1 MKDLFIVT
9 KFTMK
14 DMLQRKSFII
24 TTIIFLIMIVVGFNI
39 PNFMKMLNKDS
50 DVNKIEIIDSGNVFE
65 GTLESLKDLDTGYEI
80 QILNE
85 DYEKIKEKAKNDR
98 IRYNILTI
106 LVYIVGIVLLAQLF
120 NLQIVHGEEYRET
133 SNTKLT
139 RESVLKADRGSI
151 KDSSGTMLAS
161 VDAQYSIVLYKTKVN
176 NETLNTTIL
185 KLLNILSTNS
195 DSYVDNF
202 LIDVNPYRFKL
213 EEEESQ
219 KKWKKANNIDEDA
232 TAEEA
237 FNYFKNKY
245 DITSDNVEDIRKI
258 LAIRYE
264 ISYKGYSST
273 KSIEI
278 ASNISR
284 QSLEQ
289 IKERNAEFSGVE
301 VVETPVRV
309 YPLKTTASHILGRI
323 GRIESSE
330 LEGNEDIYNQ
340 NDIIGKSGIEY
351 VFEKYLKGTDGVKQ
365 IDMNVD
371 GTITD
376 EYVSKEAVSGSDVIL
391 TIDSKLQA
399 VTEQALADNINKI
412 ANHGFS
418 QENNPADAGAAVVL
432 NVKTG
437 EVIAM
442 ASYPDY
448 DPSAFVNGI
457 DTNTWNYYINGD
469 TKPLENKAISAMYS
483 PGSTYK
489 MVTALAG
496 LETGTITPKTKIN
509 DTGVFRK
516 YNSSWKCWNR
526 HGHGYLNV
534 SQAIEHSCNYFFYD
548 LGDRLGI
555 DNLAKYSYYLGLGHK
570 TGIELKGEIDGVL
583 ASNEIAKQENRVWNP
598 GETISAA
605 IGQSYNTFTP
615 LQMAKYVAM
624 IANRGKNLDVT
635 IVKSIINPDGSEVSR
650 DEYESYVNEKLGL
663 QQENVEEMNFKEENI
678 EAILEGMRG
687 VTSESGGTAYST
699 FRNFN
704 IEVGGKTGSA
714 QTGVQG
720 KTNAWFVGFAPFDDP
735 EIAIV
740 VFVRN
745 GGHGSYTAEVARDII
760 AQYFGMNTNQVTEN
774 TTAIPTVQIIN

>member
-1 MKDLFIVT
+1 M
-9 KFTMK
+9 
-14 DMLQRKSFII
+14 
-24 TTIIFLIMIVVGFNI
+24 G
-39 PNFMKMLNKDS
+39 
-50 DVNKIEIIDSGNVFE
+50 
-65 GTLESLKDLDTGYEI
+65 
-80 QILNE
+80 
-85 DYEKIKEKAKNDR
+85 KEKAKNDR

-526 HGHGYLNV
+526 YGHGYLNV

-663 QQENVEEMNFKEENI
+663 QQENVEEMSFKEENI

-699 FRNFN
+699 FKNFN

>member
-1 MKDLFIVT
+1 M
-9 KFTMK
+9 
-14 DMLQRKSFII
+14 
-24 TTIIFLIMIVVGFNI
+24 G
-39 PNFMKMLNKDS
+39 
-50 DVNKIEIIDSGNVFE
+50 
-65 GTLESLKDLDTGYEI
+65 
-80 QILNE
+80 
-85 DYEKIKEKAKNDR
+85 KEKAKNDR

-185 KLLNILSTNS
+185 KLLNILSTNG

-301 VVETPVRV
+301 VVETPVRA

-699 FRNFN
+699 FKNFN

>member
-1 MKDLFIVT
+1 M
-9 KFTMK
+9 
-14 DMLQRKSFII
+14 
-24 TTIIFLIMIVVGFNI
+24 G
-39 PNFMKMLNKDS
+39 
-50 DVNKIEIIDSGNVFE
+50 
-65 GTLESLKDLDTGYEI
+65 
-80 QILNE
+80 
-85 DYEKIKEKAKNDR
+85 KEKAKNDR

-213 EEEESQ
+213 EEESQ
-219 KKWKKANNIDEDA
+219 KKWKKANNINEDA

-278 ASNISR
+278 ASDISR

-526 HGHGYLNV
+526 YGHGYLNV

>member
-1 MKDLFIVT
+1 M
-9 KFTMK
+9 
-14 DMLQRKSFII
+14 
-24 TTIIFLIMIVVGFNI
+24 G
-39 PNFMKMLNKDS
+39 
-50 DVNKIEIIDSGNVFE
+50 
-65 GTLESLKDLDTGYEI
+65 
-80 QILNE
+80 
-85 DYEKIKEKAKNDR
+85 KEKAKNDR

-219 KKWKKANNIDEDA
+219 KKWKKANNINEDA

-278 ASNISR
+278 ASDISR

-526 HGHGYLNV
+526 YGHGYLNV

-635 IVKSIINPDGSEVSR
+635 IVKSIINPDGSEISR

-663 QQENVEEMNFKEENI
+663 QQENVEEMSFKEENI

-699 FRNFN
+699 FKNFN

>member
-1 MKDLFIVT
+1 M
-9 KFTMK
+9 
-14 DMLQRKSFII
+14 
-24 TTIIFLIMIVVGFNI
+24 G
-39 PNFMKMLNKDS
+39 
-50 DVNKIEIIDSGNVFE
+50 
-65 GTLESLKDLDTGYEI
+65 
-80 QILNE
+80 
-85 DYEKIKEKAKNDR
+85 KEKAKNDR

-237 FNYFKNKY
+237 FNYFKNKN

-448 DPSAFVNGI
+448 DPSTFVNGI

-663 QQENVEEMNFKEENI
+663 QQENVEEMSFKEENI

-745 GGHGSYTAEVARDII
+745 GSHGSYTAEVARDII

>member
-1 MKDLFIVT
+1 M
-9 KFTMK
+9 
-14 DMLQRKSFII
+14 
-24 TTIIFLIMIVVGFNI
+24 G
-39 PNFMKMLNKDS
+39 
-50 DVNKIEIIDSGNVFE
+50 
-65 GTLESLKDLDTGYEI
+65 
-80 QILNE
+80 
-85 DYEKIKEKAKNDR
+85 KEKAKNDR
-98 IRYNILTI
+98 IRYNIITI
-106 LVYIVGIVLLAQLF
+106 LVYLVGIVLLAQLF

-245 DITSDNVEDIRKI
+245 DITSDNVDDIRKI

-301 VVETPVRV
+301 VVETPIRV
-309 YPLKTTASHILGRI
+309 YSLGSTASHILGRI

-330 LEGNEDIYNQ
+330 LEGNEDIYDQ

-418 QENNPADAGAAVVL
+418 QEDNPADAGAAVVL

-457 DTNTWNYYINGD
+457 NTNTWNYYINGD

-526 HGHGYLNV
+526 YGHGYLNV

-663 QQENVEEMNFKEENI
+663 QQENVEEMSFKEENI

-699 FRNFN
+699 FKNFN

>member
-1 MKDLFIVT
+1 M
-9 KFTMK
+9 
-14 DMLQRKSFII
+14 
-24 TTIIFLIMIVVGFNI
+24 G
-39 PNFMKMLNKDS
+39 
-50 DVNKIEIIDSGNVFE
+50 
-65 GTLESLKDLDTGYEI
+65 
-80 QILNE
+80 
-85 DYEKIKEKAKNDR
+85 KEKAKNDR

-219 KKWKKANNIDEDA
+219 KKWKKANNINEDA

-278 ASNISR
+278 ASDISR

-663 QQENVEEMNFKEENI
+663 QQENVEEMSFKEENI

>member
-1 MKDLFIVT
+1 M
-9 KFTMK
+9 
-14 DMLQRKSFII
+14 
-24 TTIIFLIMIVVGFNI
+24 G
-39 PNFMKMLNKDS
+39 
-50 DVNKIEIIDSGNVFE
+50 
-65 GTLESLKDLDTGYEI
+65 
-80 QILNE
+80 
-85 DYEKIKEKAKNDR
+85 KEKAKNDR

-151 KDSSGTMLAS
+151 KDSSGTMLAT
-161 VDAQYSIVLYKTKVN
+161 VDAQYSIVLYKTKVSN
-176 NETLNTTIL
+176 DTLNTTIL

-219 KKWKKANNIDEDA
+219 KKWKKANNINEDA
-232 TAEEA
+232 TSEET

-245 DITSDNVEDIRKI
+245 DIKSDNVEDIRKI

-663 QQENVEEMNFKEENI
+663 QQENVEEMSFKEENI

>member
-1 MKDLFIVT
+1 M
-9 KFTMK
+9 
-14 DMLQRKSFII
+14 
-24 TTIIFLIMIVVGFNI
+24 G
-39 PNFMKMLNKDS
+39 
-50 DVNKIEIIDSGNVFE
+50 
-65 GTLESLKDLDTGYEI
+65 
-80 QILNE
+80 
-85 DYEKIKEKAKNDR
+85 KEKAKNDR

-139 RESVLKADRGSI
+139 RESILKADRGSI
-151 KDSSGTMLAS
+151 KDSSGTMLAT
-161 VDAQYSIVLYKTKVN
+161 VDAQYSIVLYKTKVSN
-176 NETLNTTIL
+176 DTLNTTIL

-301 VVETPVRV
+301 VVETPIRV
-309 YPLKTTASHILGRI
+309 YTLKNTASHILGRI

-663 QQENVEEMNFKEENI
+663 QQENVEEMSFKEENI

>member
-1 MKDLFIVT
+1 M
-9 KFTMK
+9 
-14 DMLQRKSFII
+14 
-24 TTIIFLIMIVVGFNI
+24 G
-39 PNFMKMLNKDS
+39 
-50 DVNKIEIIDSGNVFE
+50 
-65 GTLESLKDLDTGYEI
+65 
-80 QILNE
+80 
-85 DYEKIKEKAKNDR
+85 KEKAKNDR

-185 KLLNILSTNS
+185 KLLNILSTNG

-245 DITSDNVEDIRKI
+245 DIASDNVEYIRKI

-309 YPLKTTASHILGRI
+309 YPQKTTASHILGRI

-635 IVKSIINPDGSEVSR
+635 IVKSIINPDGSEISR

>member
-1 MKDLFIVT
+1 M
-9 KFTMK
+9 
-14 DMLQRKSFII
+14 
-24 TTIIFLIMIVVGFNI
+24 G
-39 PNFMKMLNKDS
+39 
-50 DVNKIEIIDSGNVFE
+50 
-65 GTLESLKDLDTGYEI
+65 
-80 QILNE
+80 
-85 DYEKIKEKAKNDR
+85 KEKAKNDR

-106 LVYIVGIVLLAQLF
+106 LVYIVAIVLLAQLF

-151 KDSSGTMLAS
+151 KDSSGTMLAT
-161 VDAQYSIVLYKTKVN
+161 VDAQYSIVLYKTKVSN
-176 NETLNTTIL
+176 DTLNTTIL

-219 KKWKKANNIDEDA
+219 KKWKKANNINEDA
-232 TAEEA
+232 TAEET

-245 DITSDNVEDIRKI
+245 DIKSDNVEDIRKI

-663 QQENVEEMNFKEENI
+663 QQENVEEMSFKEENI

>member
-1 MKDLFIVT
+1 M
-9 KFTMK
+9 
-14 DMLQRKSFII
+14 
-24 TTIIFLIMIVVGFNI
+24 G
-39 PNFMKMLNKDS
+39 
-50 DVNKIEIIDSGNVFE
+50 
-65 GTLESLKDLDTGYEI
+65 
-80 QILNE
+80 
-85 DYEKIKEKAKNDR
+85 KEKAKNDR
-98 IRYNILTI
+98 IRYNIITI
-106 LVYIVGIVLLAQLF
+106 LVYLVGIVLLAQLF

-448 DPSAFVNGI
+448 NPSAFVNGI

-526 HGHGYLNV
+526 YGHGYLNV

-663 QQENVEEMNFKEENI
+663 QQENVEEMSFKEENI

-699 FRNFN
+699 FKNFN

>member
-1 MKDLFIVT
+1 M
-9 KFTMK
+9 
-14 DMLQRKSFII
+14 
-24 TTIIFLIMIVVGFNI
+24 G
-39 PNFMKMLNKDS
+39 
-50 DVNKIEIIDSGNVFE
+50 
-65 GTLESLKDLDTGYEI
+65 
-80 QILNE
+80 
-85 DYEKIKEKAKNDR
+85 KEKAKNDR

-151 KDSSGTMLAS
+151 KDSSGTMLAT

-185 KLLNILSTNS
+185 KLLNILSTNG

-219 KKWKKANNIDEDA
+219 KKWKKANNINEDA
-232 TAEEA
+232 TAEET

-245 DITSDNVEDIRKI
+245 DIKSDNVEDIRKI

-663 QQENVEEMNFKEENI
+663 QQENVEEMSFKEENI